1 VVSVSLEAVA
11 KKQDSIV
18 EEHRS
23 LKEEQRSIRSICE
36 KNGQSIHTVIE
47 GLVAVRQATEEAGA
61 SAVVAGELVVG
72 LGTAVEEVGVAVGQ
86 ITRQPSVF
94 PCPLVLFYFSYILC
108 SDELPPLLFRQSC
121 DDQCRRKLL

>member
-1 VVSVSLEAVA
+1 MVSVSLEAVA

-72 LGTAVEEVGVAVGQ
+72 LGTAVEEVGVVVGQ

-108 SDELPPLLFRQSC
+108 SDELLPLLFRQSC